1 MGEFEFSS
9 ENEKQKQIWKDIAK
23 PENNNFA
30 DKIEDAIKETLYIGD
45 GAFKVS
51 IDTELS
57 KYPILEWYVGDR
69 VEIIRK
75 KDKVREVI
83 FKTPYYLLCH
93 FLLLTKIVF
102 I

>member
-1 MGEFEFSS
+1 MSQIHTGVPALTVRTLAAVVLPDMGEFEFSS

-30 DKIEDAIKETLYIGD
+30 DKIEDAINETLYIGD

-57 KYPILEWYVGDR
+57 KYPI
-69 VEIIRK
+69 
-75 KDKVREVI
+75 
-83 FKTPYYLLCH
+83 
-93 FLLLTKIVF
+93 
-102 I
+102 

>member
-45 GAFKVS
+45 GAFKGPLIQSSVS
-51 IDTELS
+51 IL
-57 KYPILEWYVGDR
+57 
-69 VEIIRK
+69 
-75 KDKVREVI
+75 
-83 FKTPYYLLCH
+83 F
-93 FLLLTKIVF
+93 
-102 I
+102 